1 MTEISVH
8 DQGRDTVSRA
18 RRERTLGTAL
28 TELALT
34 ISLIVSIVAIL
45 ALTNA
50 TGALAATRSDLIM
63 MDEPVSTSLT
73 TIAIVTVIGLVMGVL
88 TILALRDVA
97 PAHSKRGNRRT
108 LRR

>member
-1 MTEISVH
+1 MTEYTIQ

-34 ISLIVSIVAIL
+34 ISLIVSIVVIL
-45 ALTNA
+45 ALTGV
-50 TGALAATRSDLIM
+50 TSALAATRSDLIM
-63 MDEPVSTSLT
+63 MDEPVGSSLT

-97 PAHSKRGNRRT
+97 PAHSKRGHRRPV
-108 LRR
+108 RR